1 MEGERERDA
10 LWAGS
15 GETGV
20 DDLLVLNCFTCSFD
34 LLGEEA
40 APPAGER
47 LREREREWE
56 REWERER
63 ERERTLEGLRERLGD
78 RERER
83 PRDREWERER
93 DRDRERDRERE
104 ELSERER
111 LLDLRKRE
119 GHHYL
124 PSVCWGRSFPSIR
137 MQNVLLHTSK
147 C

>member
-34 LLGEEA
+34 LGGGEE

-47 LREREREWE
+47 LREREWE
-56 REWERER
+56 REREREREWDRERDR

-93 DRDRERDRERE
+93 DRERE

-111 LLDLRKRE
+111 LLDLKKE
-119 GHHYL
+119 KVNVIHLWSVGTAAFP
-124 PSVCWGRSFPSIR
+124 PSECSI
-137 MQNVLLHTSK
+137 MCFYT
-147 C
+147 

>member
-34 LLGEEA
+34 LVGGEE

-56 REWERER
+56 REWDRER
-63 ERERTLEGLRERLGD
+63 DRERDRTLEGLRERLGD

-83 PRDREWERER
+83 PREREWE
-93 DRDRERDRERE
+93 RERDRERE

-111 LLDLRKRE
+111 LLDLKKE
-119 GHHYL
+119 KVTIIYL
-124 PSVCWGRSFPSIR
+124 LSVGTGIFPPSACAFT
-137 MQNVLLHTSK
+137 H
-147 C
+147 